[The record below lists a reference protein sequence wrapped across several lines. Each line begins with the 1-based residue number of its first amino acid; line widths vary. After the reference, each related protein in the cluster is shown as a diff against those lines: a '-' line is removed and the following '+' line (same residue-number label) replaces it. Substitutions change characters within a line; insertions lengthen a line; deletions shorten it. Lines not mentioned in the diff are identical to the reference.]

1 MNKNRVDIMVDIET
15 LGKESDSTITQ
26 VSAIAFDILTG
37 DYIDIFNM
45 IADIEKNSEPINVDG
60 STLKWWMNT
69 NHDLL
74 KELLLSGDKSSEQI
88 LREFQRWIKSFYG
101 NNSKN
106 VYLWGNGILF
116 DNKMIK
122 HQMESLNIS
131 YPIFYRNDR
140 DVRTIIDLAGNK
152 LGITEGELKDMY
164 KDNSLVEHNALD
176 DVKYQ
181 IKLVV
186 GCYNE
191 LIKGDYDG

>member
-1 MNKNRVDIMVDIET
+1 MVLNPKRRVKTMNKNRVDIMVDIET

-106 VYLWGNGILF
+106 VYL
-116 DNKMIK
+116 
-122 HQMESLNIS
+122 
-131 YPIFYRNDR
+131 
-140 DVRTIIDLAGNK
+140 
-152 LGITEGELKDMY
+152 
-164 KDNSLVEHNALD
+164 
-176 DVKYQ
+176 
-181 IKLVV
+181 
-186 GCYNE
+186 
-191 LIKGDYDG
+191 